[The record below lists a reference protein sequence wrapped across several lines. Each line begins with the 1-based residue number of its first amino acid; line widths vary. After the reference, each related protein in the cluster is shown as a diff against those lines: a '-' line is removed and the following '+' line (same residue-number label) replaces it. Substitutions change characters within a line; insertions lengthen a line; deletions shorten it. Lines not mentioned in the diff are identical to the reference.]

1 MYIQAI
7 TKIYLHFRPFHL
19 PSSSFHLVS
28 TPLML
33 YKMENAVHCIRGGV
47 SEKKYNREDEEN
59 KNKDSHAGIH
69 DDFMGMWVPKG
80 YWVFPYGTY
89 IIGGLLS
96 VFLLSSLLHGS
107 ACGLIIRRHNHAVQS
122 DCPEIAARSH
132 TTRLSSSKQ
141 SEIETMIT
149 KLALA
154 SSK

>member
-33 YKMENAVHCIRGGV
+33 YKMENAVHCIRGASLKRSTTV
-47 SEKKYNREDEEN
+47 KMKKTKIRTHMLAYMMILWECGSPKVIEC
-59 KNKDSHAGIH
+59 SH
-69 DDFMGMWVPKG
+69 
-80 YWVFPYGTY
+80 TERTS
-89 IIGGLLS
+89 S
-96 VFLLSSLLHGS
+96 VGCCPFSCCPPSS